1 MAAYKVINLDS
12 PIESDYWVDIPVRD
26 PATNKDAVDEKGRI
40 LVERHVT
47 RSVKNEELST
57 INAAVETVN
66 TLKED
71 YSTFKEEVSTKVNRH
86 DSNIL
91 TNTNNITTLTDS
103 VNNHD
108 LQIHALYSKI
118 NAIQGIDIDDFK
130 YVTETDIKNIKKNYL
145 PLAGGTVTGNVV
157 FAGSVS
163 SNSPIKANLQGTA
176 DRAIGDINGKALTS
190 YIANLK
196 VSGASLTVTNGAG
209 NASNYTVD
217 NVNHATNAT
226 HATSADS
233 ATKATNATNA
243 NHANS
248 ANVATSSDIA
258 TRLKGYDNHNSI
270 YLGWD
275 GNNLTM
281 NVDNV
286 NSTKGV
292 IITHKNISSQSV
304 KHATNATNATKASQN
319 ASGYAL
325 ANTIVKSIAISG
337 RTITVTKI
345 DGTSYT
351 LTTQDTNTTYT
362 KLSQFANDVGFIT
375 SAGSC
380 AHAKTADNATKA
392 TNADKLGGYL
402 ASKYVRSVI
411 GVTPDSSGNV
421 QLGNVVAITGEIK
434 WFAFNKAPNGYLVCN
449 GANVSRNTYAGL
461 FKVIGTTF
469 GRGDGSTT
477 FALPNL
483 IDKFAQGSTT
493 VGTVKSAGLPNITG
507 KVSGSDGQTYVAKGA
522 FTKAAGMAAS
532 KTQYAEYNESC
543 AHIFSFS
550 ASNSNSIYGKS
561 STVQPPAL
569 TLLPCIKF

>member
-40 LVERHVT
+40 LVQRHVT
-47 RSVKNEELST
+47 RSIKNEELST
-57 INAAVETVN
+57 FNTAVETLN
-66 TLKED
+66 TLKVD

-108 LQIHALYSKI
+108 LQINALYTKI

-190 YIANLK
+190 YFANLK

-209 NASNYTVD
+209 KASNYIID
-217 NVNHATNAT
+217 NVNHAT
-226 HATSADS
+226 HAISADS
-233 ATKATNATNA
+233 ATNATNCTSKVNSSLATYTYLNGNQGNVLVNSNASAGEYTMLTKLNSTNGKFTQGCYRNDYLLQYTTNATVNA
-243 NHANS
+243 GTNS
-248 ANVATSSDIA
+248 VTKSVTLLNENGDSTFCGVVTAPTF
-258 TRLKGYDNHNSI
+258 KGALS
-270 YLGWD
+270 G
-275 GNNLTM
+275 
-281 NVDNV
+281 
-286 NSTKGV
+286 
-292 IITHKNISSQSV
+292 
-304 KHATNATNATKASQN
+304 NATNATKASQN

-380 AHAKTADNATKA
+380 AHATTADSATRASSA
-392 TNADKLGGYL
+392 TNANNLGGYP
-402 ASKYVRSVI
+402 ASNYVRRVN
-411 GVTPDSSGNV
+411 GNTPDKQGNV
-421 QLGNVVAITGEIK
+421 QLDGLVKSVNGVNADASGNVTINADGCIPNYSAKIDIDSSNLKYT
-434 WFAFNKAPNGYLVCN
+434 APTKGILYV
-449 GANVSRNTYAGL
+449 GSYAGTKASVTVKINNIL
-461 FKVIGTTF
+461 FANSGWGPTVHEGEHKFITNFILDKGDEATWTFTGGVIQGTTF
-469 GRGDGSTT
+469 N
-477 FALPNL
+477 FFPF
-483 IDKFAQGSTT
+483 K
-493 VGTVKSAGLPNITG
+493 
-507 KVSGSDGQTYVAKGA
+507 
-522 FTKAAGMAAS
+522 
-532 KTQYAEYNESC
+532 
-543 AHIFSFS
+543 
-550 ASNSNSIYGKS
+550 
-561 STVQPPAL
+561 
-569 TLLPCIKF
+569 